1 MKLLAVTAR
10 SATFA
15 MNNDSAYY
23 APSPFEVKLC
33 GRVVREGEERNVF
46 SLFNLS
52 PDTEYVAEVC
62 GKKVAFRTAE
72 ESLFLSVKDFG
83 AVGLEETVEYAAEPV
98 KVMDGAES
106 IAAGYA
112 FTVVKKTDGTI
123 WAWGNNLN
131 GQLGDGTSVNVR
143 TPVRIQFS
151 ADGIPPA
158 KTAGAGVPTGDPSS
172 SEA

>member
-1 MKLLAVTAR
+1 MDGVAQVSCGAWLTAILR
-10 SATFA
+10 TDGSLWICG
-15 MNNDSAYY
+15 NNSYGQAGQGTTSY
-23 APSPFEVKLC
+23 EVPLTWVMDDVAQVSC
-33 GRVVREGEERNVF
+33 GSLTITALKNDGTVWVWGDNRN
-46 SLFNLS
+46 
-52 PDTEYVAEVC
+52 
-62 GKKVAFRTAE
+62 G
-72 ESLFLSVKDFG
+72 G
-83 AVGLEETVEYAAEPV
+83 VGLEESVEYAAEPV
-98 KVMDGAES
+98 KIMDGAES

-158 KTAGAGVPTGDPSS
+158 KMAGAGVPTGDLSS